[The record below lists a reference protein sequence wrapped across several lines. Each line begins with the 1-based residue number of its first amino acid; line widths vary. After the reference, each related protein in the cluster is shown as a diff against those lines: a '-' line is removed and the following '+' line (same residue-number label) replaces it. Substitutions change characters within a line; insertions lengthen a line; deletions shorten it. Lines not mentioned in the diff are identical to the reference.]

1 MRLIHRAH
9 DGAYLRK
16 RRVIRLVRKN
26 SCGIVVT
33 EDVALI
39 YLRLKQM
46 ILLSLNQDG
55 RKHNNC
61 RRYIRPGAKQ

>member
-9 DGAYLRK
+9 DGAHLRK
-16 RRVIRLVRKN
+16 RRVIRLVWKD

-39 YLRLKQM
+39 YLR
-46 ILLSLNQDG
+46 I
-55 RKHNNC
+55 
-61 RRYIRPGAKQ
+61 I